1 MIAKLFTDTNYVTAT
16 KQNQGTIQYG
26 TFFFIEVLLMK
37 KRAIQYALTGHID

>member
-26 TFFFIEVLLMK
+26 TFFFYRSFAYEK
-37 KRAIQYALTGHID
+37 KGNTICTYGPY